1 MKLRDIVFTKRFIFA
16 CQALGK
22 GTFVLNKQEF
32 VTIVRNIS
40 KRLEL
45 SATLPGAF
53 NWSIALWKRLSPLRH
68 WHLTIQLGLHVRNV
82 ENWTESVTWIFVCFL
97 PPTN

>member
-1 MKLRDIVFTKRFIFA
+1 M
-16 CQALGK
+16 
-22 GTFVLNKQEF
+22 LNKQEF

-53 NWSIALWKRLSPLRH
+53 NWSTALWKRLSPLRH
-68 WHLTIQLGLHVRNV
+68 WHELNFELLMKTLKKRKMKRNA
-82 ENWTESVTWIFVCFL
+82 
-97 PPTN
+97 